1 MLIQGSKEALLS
13 FASQVYMRW
22 NENYV
27 QRAKSEN
34 KQNNEETEF
43 LKKTDLKNRI
53 TSNKVIQINR
63 VQ

>member
-27 QRAKSEN
+27 QRAKSEK
-34 KQNNEETEF
+34 KQNNEETE
-43 LKKTDLKNRI
+43 LKKK
-53 TSNKVIQINR
+53 KQI
-63 VQ
+63 